1 MSKVKIIV
9 LLILVIL
16 SVVIYFYC
24 SQIRKEVL
32 IPVKEILITVD
43 LAEIDKPLYIKAK
56 NWGITGNHE
65 EIVLSFSS
73 VNITNKE
80 RDYIFYTN
88 EVYYKTDKKQT
99 ITVYAPESLI
109 SEPQNKPLNVKVILV
124 GLKNSNEIKDY
135 SLNYK
140 KYGLEKV
147 TFK

>member
-1 MSKVKIIV
+1 
-9 LLILVIL
+9 
-16 SVVIYFYC
+16 
-24 SQIRKEVL
+24 VL

-88 EVYYKTDKKQT
+88 EVYYKF
-99 ITVYAPESLI
+99 S
-109 SEPQNKPLNVKVILV
+109 SER
-124 GLKNSNEIKDY
+124 
-135 SLNYK
+135 
-140 KYGLEKV
+140 
-147 TFK
+147 